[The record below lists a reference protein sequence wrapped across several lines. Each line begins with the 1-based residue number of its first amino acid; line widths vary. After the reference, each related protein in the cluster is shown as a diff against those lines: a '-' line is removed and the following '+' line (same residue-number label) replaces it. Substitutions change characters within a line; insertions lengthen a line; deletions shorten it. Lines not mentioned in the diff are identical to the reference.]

1 VEDRAAAPASL
12 TGESLGGFLDL
23 RLAADSGRQARAH
36 ILTGGGA
43 RRFMAI
49 LRFRGTTTEIVRQ
62 MQRLFAEE
70 VAPALRNL

>member
-1 VEDRAAAPASL
+1 
-12 TGESLGGFLDL
+12 
-23 RLAADSGRQARAH
+23 
-36 ILTGGGA
+36 
-43 RRFMAI
+43 MAI